1 MKPSPDVQSF
11 RLLVVDD
18 LTSIHEDFLKILR
31 PAGSSA
37 ELQATAAALFGAG
50 PTPTATNCADY
61 RVDCAHQGQQ
71 ALHLVEQATAAAQP
85 YALAFV
91 DVRMPPG
98 WDGLETIRHLWA
110 VDPALQIVL
119 CTAYSDHSWNDMTR
133 ALGHTDN
140 LIILKKPFD
149 DTEVLQLAHALTRKW
164 QLARENTARVESL
177 DELVRQRT
185 AELRRAQETFTQ
197 AFAASPLAQAVMAH
211 DDHQIVAVNAAF
223 ERLIGLTAADIV
235 GASPDSFGRGLD
247 PARWRTLI
255 GRLQAGE
262 AIEDYAFVYQPQPSV
277 RREMRASARA
287 VTIGDRPSSVWVIQD
302 VTDRLHLE
310 AQLRQSQKLEAIGQ
324 LSAGIAHD
332 FNNLLTGILGYTSE
346 LLADPANARL
356 RPLLESIN
364 ASSRHGAALT
374 RQLLV
379 FSRKQIT
386 QIEPVDP
393 TAILATLQ
401 PLLRRLIGEK
411 IDLRWDFAA
420 PLPRLLADASALE
433 QIVVNLVL
441 NARDALP
448 NGGRIDVRAGL
459 CEFDR
464 PGESGHP
471 DARAGRFL
479 TLEVSDNGA
488 GIAPEVLPRIFEP
501 FFTTKEV
508 GKGTGLGLSTV
519 YSLVQQ
525 HRGWVEVRTTL
536 GQGTT
541 FTVYQPVLE
550 NERPAAAP
558 VPRLSSEPPARQF
571 PPIRVLAVDDDKI
584 VRQIL
589 RIILTRHN
597 LPNAVAEDGVQ
608 AIAEWEKN
616 GPYDLVISDI
626 VMPNDVS
633 GIDLA
638 RRLRATHPELP
649 IIFITGYS
657 PDHAGAQNLNL
668 PGRVPRVILKPFAI
682 EALVDA
688 MHDALA
694 PAPAPRAD

>member
-1 MKPSPDVQSF
+1 MNPASARCRF

-31 PAGSSA
+31 PAGA
-37 ELQATAAALFGAG
+37 PTDLHATAAALFGTGSA
-50 PTPTATNCADY
+50 TPFAPAADY
-61 RVDCAHQGQQ
+61 AVDCAHQGKE
-71 ALHLVEQATAAAQP
+71 ALRLVEAAAAAGTP

-119 CTAYSDHSWNDMTR
+119 CTAYSDHSWSDMTR

-164 QLARENTARVESL
+164 QLARDNAVRVESL

-185 AELRRAQETFTQ
+185 AELRRAQATFTQ
-197 AFAASPLAQAVMAH
+197 AFAASPLAQAVLAH
-211 DDHQIVAVNAAF
+211 DEVRIVAVNAAF
-223 ERLIGLTAADIV
+223 ERLFALPQADAV
-235 GASPDSFGRGLD
+235 GATPESFGRGLD
-247 PARWRTLI
+247 PARWHQLVA
-255 GRLQAGE
+255 RLQAGE
-262 AIEDYAFVYQPQPSV
+262 AIEDFPFVYRPQPSV
-277 RREMRASARA
+277 RRDMRATART
-287 VTIGDRPSSVWVIQD
+287 VTIDGHPCSVWVLQD

-310 AQLRQSQKLEAIGQ
+310 AQLRQSQKMEAIGQ

-346 LLADPANARL
+346 LLADTANTPI

-364 ASSRHGAALT
+364 ASARHGATLT

-386 QIEPVDP
+386 QLEPLDP
-393 TAILATLQ
+393 AAILTNLQ

-411 IDLRWDFAA
+411 VDLRWAIADG
-420 PLPRLLADASALE
+420 LPRVLADASALE

-448 NGGRIDVRAGL
+448 DGGRIDVRATAR
-459 CEFDR
+459 EFASASQ
-464 PGESGHP
+464 SGHAE
-471 DARAGRFL
+471 ARAGRFL
-479 TLEVSDNGA
+479 AIEVADTGG
-488 GIAPEVLPRIFEP
+488 GISPEILPRIFEP

-519 YSLVQQ
+519 YSLVHQ
-525 HRGWVEVRTTL
+525 HHGWIDVRTTV

-541 FTVYQPVLE
+541 FTVFQPVVE
-550 NERPAAAP
+550 NPA
-558 VPRLSSEPPARQF
+558 VPTAVRSTPASPPRQL
-571 PPIRVLAVDDDKI
+571 PAIRILAVDDDKI
-584 VRQIL
+584 VRQMLHLIF
-589 RIILTRHN
+589 TRHRVTN
-597 LPNAVAEDGVQ
+597 TIAVDGVE
-608 AIAEWEKN
+608 ALAEWEKN
-616 GPYDLVISDI
+616 GPFDLVISDI
-626 VMPNDVS
+626 VMPNGVS

-638 RRLRATHPELP
+638 RRLRAVDPALP
-649 IIFITGYS
+649 FIFITGYS
-657 PDHAGAQNLNL
+657 PDHVGAQNLNL
-668 PGRVPRVILKPFAI
+668 PGRVPRVILKPFAVG
-682 EALVDA
+682 ALVDA
-688 MHDALA
+688 MFDALA
-694 PAPAPRAD
+694 PPSTPPPD